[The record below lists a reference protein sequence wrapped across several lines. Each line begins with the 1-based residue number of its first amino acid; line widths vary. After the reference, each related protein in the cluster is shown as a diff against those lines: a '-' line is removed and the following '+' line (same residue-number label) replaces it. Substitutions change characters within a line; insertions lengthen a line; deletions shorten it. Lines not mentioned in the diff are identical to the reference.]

1 VERAF
6 RIAKSKIEIRPMF
19 HFTRRRIEAHVCIC
33 FIALKVYK
41 ELERVL
47 KATDIKMS
55 VDKVLN
61 MAKTIT
67 TIQITLPL
75 NQTVLN
81 KTMIMKRHQRI
92 AKLFDEDFWVNR

>member
-1 VERAF
+1 
-6 RIAKSKIEIRPMF
+6 MF

-33 FIALKVYK
+33 FVALKVYK

-47 KATDIKMS
+47 KATDIRMS

-67 TIQITLPL
+67 TISIYLPQNKYSIT
-75 NQTVLN
+75 

-92 AKLFDEDFWVNR
+92 AKLFDENFWVNR